1 MNLPLNIDWQQ
12 ILLHF
17 LNFAILAFG
26 LYMLLY
32 KPIKAFMDK
41 RAKYYEDIDKNANEK
56 MEQIKS
62 LETEYNSKISN
73 LETEIKE
80 RKLAAEELISSQT
93 QKELELA
100 HTEAN
105 RIVAEAKAEG
115 QAEKEKIIASS
126 KKEIVELAIQ
136 ASDKILKE
144 QGKKDGK

>member
-56 MEQIKS
+56 IQQLKS
-62 LETEYNSKISN
+62 LEAEYDAKISN
-73 LETEIKE
+73 LEAEIKE
-80 RKLAAEELISSQT
+80 KKLAAEESISIQT
-93 QKELELA
+93 QKELDLA
-100 HTEAN
+100 RAESN
-105 RIVAEAKAEG
+105 RIISEAKAEG

-126 KKEIVELAIQ
+126 KKEIVELAVL

-144 QGKKDGK
+144 QGKKDE

>member
-56 MEQIKS
+56 MQQIKS
-62 LETEYNSKISN
+62 LEAEYDAKISN
-73 LETEIKE
+73 LEAEIKE
-80 RKLAAEELISSQT
+80 KKLAAEESISIQT
-93 QKELELA
+93 QKELDLA
-100 HTEAN
+100 RAESN
-105 RIVAEAKAEG
+105 RIISEAKAEG

-126 KKEIVELAIQ
+126 KKEIVELAVL

-144 QGKKDGK
+144 QGKKDE

>member
-41 RAKYYEDIDKNANEK
+41 RAKYYEDIDKSANEK
-56 MEQIKS
+56 IQQLKS
-62 LETEYNSKISN
+62 LEAEYDAKISN
-73 LETEIKE
+73 LEAEIKE
-80 RKLAAEELISSQT
+80 KKLAAEESISIQT
-93 QKELELA
+93 LKELDLA
-100 HTEAN
+100 RAESN
-105 RIVAEAKAEG
+105 RIISEAKAEG

-126 KKEIVELAIQ
+126 KKEIVELAVL

-144 QGKKDGK
+144 QGKKDE